1 MSKLISSINITP
13 DGFCGHESVIADE
26 EHHQFAID
34 LLKGAG
40 TVLFGRITYQL
51 LESYWPL
58 AAKDVSLPKP
68 MFEFAQLIDNVD
80 KVVASKTLKNVQWK
94 NTTILQDMNSASL
107 QELKHRSKRNILIF
121 GSPAIVS
128 EITKLGLIDEYCF
141 SIQPIIA
148 GNGKR
153 LFETLKLKKEH
164 NLKLVDK
171 ITFKSGVVTLRYQ
184 KTDGDT

>member
-1 MSKLISSINITP
+1 MSKLISSINITT

-34 LLKGAG
+34 LLKGADI
-40 TVLFGRITYQL
+40 VLFGRITYQL

-58 AAKDVSLPKP
+58 VAKDASLPKP
-68 MFEFAQLIDNVD
+68 MFEFAQLIDNID

-94 NTTILQDMNSASL
+94 KTTILQDMNSASV
-107 QELKHRSKRNILIF
+107 QEIKHRTKRNILIF
-121 GSPAIVS
+121 GSPGIVS
-128 EITKLGLIDEYCF
+128 ELTKLGFIDEYYF

-153 LFETLKLKKEH
+153 LFEILKLNEGH
-164 NLKLVDK
+164 NLKLADK

-184 KTDGDT
+184 KADGDA